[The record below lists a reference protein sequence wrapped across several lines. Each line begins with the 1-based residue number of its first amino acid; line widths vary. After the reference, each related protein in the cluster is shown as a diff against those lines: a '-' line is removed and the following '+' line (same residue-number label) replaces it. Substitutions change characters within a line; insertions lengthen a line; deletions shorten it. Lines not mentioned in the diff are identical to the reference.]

1 MAKKKRKAK
10 KPEKPYGWWVEQRI
24 WRAELAKRKAIEDA
38 RHERVYGRVG
48 QTPPRQ
54 SSNSVHAMSSGSYR

>member
-1 MAKKKRKAK
+1 MAKKKKAK
-10 KPEKPYGWWVEQRI
+10 KPTGWWVQQRI
-24 WRAELAKRKAIEDA
+24 VAAELAKRQAIEDA
-38 RHERVYGRVG
+38 RHARVYGRVG